1 MRRRYHGAMFG
12 LYQMLIRASGRNLGT
27 SAIIADASGRQVL
40 VVRSRFHGSWG
51 FPGGGV
57 QRGESIPDAIVRECR
72 EELGVDVTVE
82 FLSGI
87 YYVRHLDSHTLV
99 FRCSAQEGPIVLS
112 VEHSEY
118 RYIGLDELPPS
129 ERILASDA
137 LDPCCRVPMRTL
149 P

>member
-1 MRRRYHGAMFG
+1 MGERYRGTMFG

-27 SAIIADASGRQVL
+27 SAIIPDASGRQVL

-82 FLSGI
+82 YLSGI

-99 FRCSAQEGPIVLS
+99 FRCSAPEAPIVLS

-118 RYIGLDELPPS
+118 RYIGLDELPPG
-129 ERILASDA
+129 ERVRARDA
-137 LDPCCRVPMRTL
+137 LDAHGRVPLRTL